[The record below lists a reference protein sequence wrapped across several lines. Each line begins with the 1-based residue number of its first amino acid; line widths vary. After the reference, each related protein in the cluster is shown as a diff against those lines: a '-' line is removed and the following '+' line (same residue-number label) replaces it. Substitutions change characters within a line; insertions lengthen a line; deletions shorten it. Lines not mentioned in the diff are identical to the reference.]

1 MKRTFI
7 IAFNI
12 FLCIFALQACSRPD
26 VSSAYV
32 PVELIVEEV
41 NPSSGPFGTVV
52 EIKGEGFS
60 RDASKMKVLFD
71 NRTADI
77 LAVEESSLYVV
88 APEHEMGEVTVYVL
102 KDNVGVKAKFTYT
115 KPDLYPEYPQTSVGK
130 DFEKSCTK
138 VSDVIWDTTYMVYPG
153 LQFTELTLLTD
164 ANELQQI
171 HLLKVEPDK
180 GLSMKVCMPNNS
192 SDISAGWK
200 KQTLTGMTGAL
211 KKAGQEVVA
220 MINAD
225 FWNMTAPINPRG
237 PVHMD
242 GKTISS
248 EWDYEQRVSQ
258 QALSFAG
265 IMNDGSPL
273 IDYREK
279 YEGAKDKLT
288 ECTGGGVVMLKD
300 GKEPEISYFA
310 RDPRTAVGYTSD
322 GIWWLLTAA
331 GRGYDKASG
340 VTYQEMGA
348 MFKTLGCTDAVN
360 LDGGGSAQML
370 IREPLSGNHVIINNP
385 TDGKERAVINGWA
398 VIKKK

>member
-7 IAFNI
+7 IVLNI
-12 FLCIFALQACSRPD
+12 LLCILTLQACSRPD
-26 VSSAYV
+26 VSASYV
-32 PVELIVEEV
+32 PVELGVE
-41 NPSSGPFGTVV
+41 NIIPSSGPSGTVV
-52 EIKGEGFS
+52 EIKGKGFA

-71 NRTADI
+71 NRIADI
-77 LAVEESSLYVV
+77 LSVEEGSLYVV

-102 KDNVGVKAKFTYT
+102 KEDTGVKTKFTYT
-115 KPDLYPEYPQTSVGK
+115 EPDTCPDYPQTPVGK

-171 HLLKVEPDK
+171 HLLKVESGE
-180 GLSMKVCMPNNS
+180 GLAMKVCMPNNS

-200 KQTLTGMTGAL
+200 KQNLTGMAAAL
-211 KKAGQEVVA
+211 NKAGHEVVA

-225 FWNMTAPINPRG
+225 FWNMTSPINPRG
-237 PVHMD
+237 PVHMG
-242 GKTISS
+242 GKIISS
-248 EWDYEQRVSQ
+248 EWDYDQNLSQ

-265 IMNDGSPL
+265 VMNDGTPL
-273 IDYREK
+273 IDY
-279 YEGAKDKLT
+279 KDRYDEVKVRLT

-300 GKEPEISYFA
+300 GNELAIPYSA

-322 GIWWLLTAA
+322 GTWWLLTAA
-331 GRGYDKASG
+331 GRGYDRASG
-340 VTYQEMGA
+340 MTYQEMGA

-360 LDGGGSAQML
+360 FDGGGSAQML